1 VAHQIEEI
9 EEMNKDLAIK
19 TIDRVDKDTTQIN
32 KEINSKNQEVEAI
45 LLVKETQILLLF
57 LLREISKIL
66 LNQSISYLV
75 LKNSKLCRLR
85 PS

>member
-1 VAHQIEEI
+1 VAHQTEEI